1 MNQNGKFRPR
11 RVNFAAVS
19 NTALQ
24 DVHLSLKSKGL
35 YALIQSYIGKPNFDL
50 YKKTLKN
57 ECKEGSKA
65 FDAAWKELKETG
77 YLKVYRIPKGM
88 RNQYVYEFELLDIPD
103 KSTAALIT
111 LNKSGEPIPPKDKEP
126 EEAEAKLPHLPQKGG
141 DGGLEDSPDI
151 SEKAPGLEETAN
163 PAESEQSNQS
173 TEEMS
178 EEKEDK
184 ENVSHPPH
192 FGPYGEST
200 LCGPDNMQNGGD
212 LRNTETRNTEIRKIK
227 SISLSDQDGPTDFL
241 RGKLRRQIEYD
252 YFEENFPDDLSEID
266 ILIDC
271 MADMLSAPTT
281 RINQIPQERETLK
294 QYIDRA
300 DAETVRDFLDHMR
313 NHPTKGIRNI
323 TAYWR
328 SSFINY
334 LRDRELIKA
343 SL

>member
-50 YKKTLKN
+50 YKKTLKD

-103 KSTAALIT
+103 KSTSALIT
-111 LNKSGEPIPPKDKEP
+111 LNKNGEPIAPKDEATKEP
-126 EEAEAKLPHLPQKGG
+126 EFKVSHLPQKGG
-141 DGGLEDSPDI
+141 DGEPEGSPDI
-151 SEKAPGLEETAN
+151 SEKTPDLEK
-163 PAESEQSNQS
+163 
-173 TEEMS
+173 
-178 EEKEDK
+178 KENR

-192 FGPYGEST
+192 FGLYGKST
-200 LCGPDNMQNGGD
+200 LCEPDNMQNGGD
-212 LRNTETRNTEIRKIK
+212 LRNTEIRNTEIRKK
-227 SISLSDQDGPTDFL
+227 ESVGLSDQDGSTDFL
-241 RGKLRRQIEYD
+241 HRKLEQQIEYD
-252 YFEENFPDDLSEID
+252 YFEENFPEDLPEVN
-266 ILIDC
+266 ILVDC
-271 MADMLSAPTT
+271 MMDMLSAPTT

-294 QYIDRA
+294 RYIDNA

-313 NHPTKGIRNI
+313 NQPTKGIRNV

-328 SSFINY
+328 SSFVNY
-334 LRDRELIKA
+334 LRDRELVKSA
-343 SL
+343 L